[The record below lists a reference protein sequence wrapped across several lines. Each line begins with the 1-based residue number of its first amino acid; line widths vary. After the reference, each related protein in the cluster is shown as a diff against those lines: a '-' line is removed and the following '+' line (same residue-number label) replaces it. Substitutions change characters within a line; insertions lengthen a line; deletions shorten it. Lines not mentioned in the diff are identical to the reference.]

1 MCSCAHNEAARTGR
15 EGVSFSSSGAVRG
28 GQLGA
33 GQVSM
38 TVDVVIQEHRK
49 MCIDRDHSATLGRHC
64 MYLVAVMER
73 SASAPPSYRIQLC
86 PVNRMH

>member
-38 TVDVVIQEHRK
+38 WMSSYRSTERCVSIVIT
-49 MCIDRDHSATLGRHC
+49 AL
-64 MYLVAVMER
+64 R
-73 SASAPPSYRIQLC
+73 SADTACTWWR
-86 PVNRMH
+86 